1 MEKLGK
7 IVKMELKTYTT
18 VVPKFVFE
26 KIKFNHFHYIQN
38 DFIFQRPRVS
48 KDQTSMFK
56 HLVNYFILKSLL
68 IDRGIFSYFL
78 CLSTMLNDYVKS
90 DKYFFFIKVG
100 AENVPLKLNSIE

>member
-7 IVKMELKTYTT
+7 IVEMELKTYTT

-26 KIKFNHFHYIQN
+26 KIKFNHFHDIQN

-48 KDQTSMFK
+48 KDQTSIFK
-56 HLVNYFILKSLL
+56 SLLNYFILKSLL
-68 IDRGIFSYFL
+68 IDRAIFSYFL
-78 CLSTMLNDYVKS
+78 CLSTMLNDYAKS